1 MKQSDKTYYRHKGL
15 RQEAMEIDELF
26 QYLEIYRDS
35 LSNDKEIENAQDLL
49 TYYENNRNELIPY
62 QEQGLDVMKNL
73 PMIT

>member
-1 MKQSDKTYYRHKGL
+1 MS
-15 RQEAMEIDELF
+15 ESNPSCELANT
-26 QYLEIYRDS
+26 IYRDS
-35 LSNDKEIENAQDLL
+35 LSNDKEIENAQNLL